1 MYTIALFCIALTF
14 SASVAAADAP
24 AKLPAADATMA
35 KIDAEQARRDLDQM
49 RQQMRELSKK
59 MAELSM
65 KLGDVGPRAY
75 AYRYLGNPDRGMIG
89 VVLAKDEKGT
99 RVNAVTPGG
108 PADKAGIKVGDLII
122 NVRGDVEAPAGDS
135 TKSLSEAL
143 RNLKAGQ
150 DVKLSLL
157 RDGKKLEIAV
167 KAERREPYNFATVM
181 SNADLGNL
189 SGDLGN
195 LNVQVD
201 TEHMLP
207 PDFDKQIR
215 IEVEQATAQAK
226 MTSEQAEA
234 MRKQSDTIRQQAKVV
249 AERWRERTRNDVE
262 RISLSMPWWGLN
274 LANLNPDLGAYFGA
288 DHGVLVLSTD
298 EDVAKTLKAGDV
310 LLAID
315 GKKVERPEDALR
327 LLREQPTGSEMR
339 VEVLRQRKTQTLSMK
354 APEFKNLFVPAPP
367 PPTPPAA
374 PAPPAPRSAPTAPT
388 PPAAPAPPAPRSAP
402 TTPTPPSAPAPPA
415 PSVADVEF

>member
-1 MYTIALFCIALTF
+1 MYTIAIFCIALTF
-14 SASVAAADAP
+14 TASAAAADAP
-24 AKLPAADATMA
+24 AKLPAADAAVA

-108 PADKAGIKVGDLII
+108 PADKVGIKVGDLIV
-122 NVRGDVEAPAGDS
+122 NVRGDVEAPGGDS

-157 RDGKKLEIAV
+157 RDGKKLDIAV
-167 KAERREPYNFATVM
+167 KAERREPYNVAYAF
-181 SNADLGNL
+181 NG
-189 SGDLGN
+189 GDLAELKN
-195 LNVQVD
+195 LDVD
-201 TEHMLP
+201 IGPLLP
-207 PDFDKQIR
+207 PDLDKQIR
-215 IEVEQATAQAK
+215 IEVEEATDGAK
-226 MTSEQAEA
+226 MSREQAEA
-234 MRKQSDTIRQQAKVV
+234 MRKQSDAIRQQAKVV
-249 AERWRERTRNDVE
+249 AERWRDRTRNDVE

-298 EDVAKTLKAGDV
+298 EDVSKTLKAGDV

-327 LLREQPTGSEMR
+327 LLREQPTGREMK

-374 PAPPAPRSAPTAPT
+374 PAAPAPPAPRSAPTAPT
-388 PPAAPAPPAPRSAP
+388 PPAAPAPPAPRTAP
-402 TTPTPPSAPAPPA
+402 TAPTPPPAPAAPAPPL
-415 PSVADVEF
+415 ADVEL